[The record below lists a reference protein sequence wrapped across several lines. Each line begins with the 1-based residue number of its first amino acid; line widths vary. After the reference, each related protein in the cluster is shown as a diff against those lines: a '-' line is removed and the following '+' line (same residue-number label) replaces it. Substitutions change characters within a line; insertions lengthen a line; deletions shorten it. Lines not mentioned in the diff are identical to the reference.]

1 MKKLLLSAL
10 LIATVVSVSAFADR
24 AMTAF
29 NIAGAKLSDLELQ
42 GISGRLIVL
51 GLHIS
56 DEVKEFDYGQT
67 PYDPDQVHCD
77 IIAHNQ
83 AAALGLDTRDQS
95 GDFGDYNQMTV
106 AEIYEAYPNNRSP
119 IPPEGTSG
127 YYFTSSGTGKDHM
140 GTYTRKLGS
149 AYYTRHM
156 NRSFA
161 NTEQSITVPIDYR
174 PPGVV
179 SQVFVPLPKMPYFKR
194 YHR

>member
-10 LIATVVSVSAFADR
+10 LVATVVSVSAFADR
-24 AMTAF
+24 AMLAF
-29 NIAGAKLSDLELQ
+29 NIGGAKLSDLELQ
-42 GISGRLIVL
+42 GISGRLIIL
-51 GLHIS
+51 GKEIS
-56 DEVKEFDYGQT
+56 DEIKKFDYGQT

-83 AAALGLDTRDQS
+83 AAGFGLDTRDQS

-106 AEIYEAYPNNRSP
+106 AEIYAAYPNNRSP

-127 YYFTSSGTGKDHM
+127 YYFTSSGGGKEHM
-140 GTYTRKLGS
+140 GTYSRKVGS
-149 AYYTRHM
+149 NEYTRNM

-161 NTEQSITVPIDYR
+161 NTQQSITVPIDYI
-174 PPGVV
+174 PPGVI
-179 SQVFVPLPKMPYFKR
+179 SQVFVPLPKLPYFKR